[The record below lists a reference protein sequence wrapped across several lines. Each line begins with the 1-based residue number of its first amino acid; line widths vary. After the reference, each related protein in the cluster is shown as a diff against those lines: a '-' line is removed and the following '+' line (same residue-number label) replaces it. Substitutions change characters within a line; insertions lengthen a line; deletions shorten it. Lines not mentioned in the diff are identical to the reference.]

1 MSRGFK
7 AWIMMLTVTAV
18 VGGSGC
24 KWGGN
29 GCPIRVIGEFTTGA
43 SATAPC
49 CDATIALEFAVR
61 DDDLD
66 VDLYVQNTPGAQ
78 TQVEAWLTLNTC
90 ERLFDP
96 AANTPRCDV
105 LIGPV
110 SAGSVSERRD
120 APRGTLRI
128 WVKQR
133 TPVNTA
139 VPYGVGSQLWGE
151 RCGPIGPS

>member
-1 MSRGFK
+1 MSLDLR
-7 AWIMMLTVTAV
+7 ARIVILTVMAV
-18 VGGSGC
+18 VGGSAC

-29 GCPIRVIGEFTTGA
+29 GCPIRVIREFTTAA
-43 SATAPC
+43 SAAAPC
-49 CDATIALEFAVR
+49 CDATIALEFNVS

-66 VDLYVQNTPGAQ
+66 VDLFVENTPGAA
-78 TQVEAWLTLNTC
+78 TQVDAWLTLNTC

-96 AANTPRCDV
+96 GSTTPRCEV

-120 APRGTLRI
+120 APRSTLRI

-133 TPVNTA
+133 TSVNVS

-151 RCGPIGPS
+151 RCGPVNPS